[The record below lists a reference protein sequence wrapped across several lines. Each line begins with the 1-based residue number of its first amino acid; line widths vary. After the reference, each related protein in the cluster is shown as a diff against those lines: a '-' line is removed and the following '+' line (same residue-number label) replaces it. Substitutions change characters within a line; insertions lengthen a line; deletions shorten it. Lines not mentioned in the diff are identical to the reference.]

1 MKQACLDAMD
11 PYCGWNELKLECT
24 PPPNDD
30 PLTPYWA
37 QNVPD
42 CPSFSHPGLLSHIF
56 NSH

>member
-1 MKQACLDAMD
+1 MD

-24 PPPNDD
+24 PPPYDD

-56 NSH
+56 NSHQDS